1 MKNSQDG
8 YFYRRPKSGRTKIDR
23 NKTYPPSEAIKLV
36 KKHIHINHVIK
47 QGIQLGF
54 VDKKE
59 LYDSEGTFIEEIK
72 FKEKEII
79 PFSDSEE
86 EYILL

>member
-1 MKNSQDG
+1 MEKHS
-8 YFYRRPKSGRTKIDR
+8 FYLEEKFVSHISYKYDVEAETKE
-23 NKTYPPSEAIKLV
+23 EAIKLV